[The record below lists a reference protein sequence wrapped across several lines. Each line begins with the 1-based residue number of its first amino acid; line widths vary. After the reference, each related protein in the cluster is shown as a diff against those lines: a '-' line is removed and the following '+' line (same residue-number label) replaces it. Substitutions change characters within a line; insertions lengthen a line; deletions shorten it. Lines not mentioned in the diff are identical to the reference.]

1 MSPRRSFGRYSRFVG
16 FLVCLSLLLSAAVGS
31 VSAHGAALSDGGREA
46 VAIPTWLFLA
56 TGGAAIGAS
65 FLLASLVTDRT
76 LIAAIHGWR
85 RDPPIVGESL
95 IRPFLRLFGVA
106 GLIWVFVI
114 ALLGPSRGT
123 ANAAVLLVWVGWW
136 AGFTM
141 STYLVGSVWPALNPW
156 RTLADRLPS
165 LESSYPER
173 LGAWPSVVGLLALI
187 WIEVVSPVANDPRT
201 LATVVAGYTAVTL
214 AGAVTY
220 GPDRWFETVDPIA
233 RVFRY
238 YGRLAPL
245 ARENGSIKLR
255 VPGTALADTRLVD
268 GFDEVGFVI
277 ALVWATTYDGF
288 VATPAWESVATPVVE
303 AGVPPL
309 ALYLLVLVGGYLLFV
324 GVYLLGTRYS
334 RRLAGTYL
342 STATLARRFAPPLLA
357 IAAGY
362 HLAHYLGYF
371 LTLSPS
377 LVTAAATPLTL
388 RATVPVLVLPG
399 WFDAVGLAAVLLGH
413 ILAIWTAHAVAFDSF
428 PARLQ
433 AIRSQYP
440 FTAVMILYTMSSLFI
455 VAQPTIEPPFL

>member
-1 MSPRRSFGRYSRFVG
+1 MCACRSRRRYGR
-16 FLVCLSLLLSAAVGS
+16 LASLLALLSVAVGS
-31 VSAHGAALSDGGREA
+31 VSAHGAALSGGGRET
-46 VAIPTWLFLA
+46 VAIPTWLFLV

-65 FLLASLVTDRT
+65 FLLASLVTDRA
-76 LIAAIHGWR
+76 LIDVIHGWR
-85 RDPPIVGESL
+85 RDLPNVGRRL
-95 IRPFLRLFGVA
+95 ARPLLRLFGVA
-106 GLIWVFVI
+106 GLAWVFVV
-114 ALLGPSRGT
+114 ALFGPSRGT

-141 STYLVGSVWPALNPW
+141 STYLVGSAWPALNPW

-187 WIEVVSPVANDPRT
+187 WIEVVSPVADEPRT
-201 LATVVAGYTAVTL
+201 LAAVVAGYTGVTL
-214 AGAVTY
+214 LGAFTY
-220 GPDRWFETVDPIA
+220 GPDRWFRTVDPVA
-233 RVFRY
+233 RVFRH

-255 VPGTALADTRLVD
+255 LPGTALAETRLID

-288 VATPAWESVATPVVE
+288 VATPAWESAATPVVE

-309 ALYLLVLVGGYLLFV
+309 ALYLLVLAGGYLLFV

-371 LTLSPS
+371 LTLAPS
-377 LVTAAATPLTL
+377 LATTAATPLTL

-399 WFDAVGLAAVLLGH
+399 WFDAVGLATVLLGH
-413 ILAIWTAHAVAFDSF
+413 VLAIWAAHAVAFDSF
-428 PARLQ
+428 PGRLQ

-440 FTAVMILYTMSSLFI
+440 YTVVMILYTISSLFI
-455 VAQPTIEPPFL
+455 VSQPTIEPPLL

>member
-1 MSPRRSFGRYSRFVG
+1 MGSRRSFRRYGRLVG
-16 FLVCLSLLLSAAVGS
+16 LLVVLSVVVRSA
-31 VSAHGAALSDGGREA
+31 SAHGAALSDGGRET
-46 VAIPTWLFLA
+46 VAIPTWLFLV
-56 TGGAAIGAS
+56 TGGAAVGAS

-76 LIAAIHGWR
+76 LIAAIHSWR
-85 RDPPIVGESL
+85 RDLPISGVSIG
-95 IRPFLRLFGVA
+95 RPLLRLVGVV
-106 GLIWVFVI
+106 GLGWVFVV
-114 ALLGPSRGT
+114 ALLGPARGT

-136 AGFTM
+136 AGFTI
-141 STYLVGSVWPALNPW
+141 STYLVGSTWSALNPW

-165 LESSYPER
+165 LSRPYPER
-173 LGAWPSVVGLLALI
+173 LGAWPSVIGLLGLI
-187 WIEVVSPVANDPRT
+187 WIEVVSPVANNPRT
-201 LATVVAGYTAVTL
+201 LAVVVVGYTGVTL
-214 AGAVTY
+214 LGAFTY
-220 GPDRWFETVDPIA
+220 GPDRWFDTVDPIS

-245 ARENGSIKLR
+245 ARENGSIRLR
-255 VPGTALADTRLVD
+255 LPATALAEPRLLD
-268 GFDEVGFVI
+268 GRDEVGFVI

-288 VATPAWESVATPVVE
+288 VATPAWESAATAVVE

-309 ALYLLVLVGGYLLFV
+309 ALYVLVLAGGYLLFV
-324 GVYLLGTRYS
+324 GVYLLATRYS

-371 LTLSPS
+371 LMLAPS
-377 LVTAAATPLTL
+377 LFATAATPLAL

-399 WFDAVGLAAVLLGH
+399 WFDAVGLSAVLLGH

-428 PARLQ
+428 PSRLQ

-455 VAQPTIEPPFL
+455 VSQPTIAPPLL